1 MKLVATGITDVGRR
15 RDRNEDAF
23 LINDEMQL
31 FVVADGMGGHV
42 GGSYASTMAVTTIE
56 DEVGKLLL
64 ADPGDADPVDFLRE
78 GLAGAVNAAG
88 ARIFGVASDNPSWKG
103 MGTTVVVVL
112 VVGTNAFVAHVGDS
126 RVYTMRDGDIEQI
139 TDDHSL
145 VAESV
150 REGLLTEEQ
159 ARRHKMRNVITRA
172 LGFHA
177 EVEVDVQVRAV
188 TRGDR
193 FLLCSDGLSGKLE
206 PREMLDLLDAHAPL
220 EAARQL
226 VIQAC
231 ARGGEDNITAV
242 TVHVENAA

>member
-42 GGSYASTMAVTTIE
+42 GGSHASTLAVTVVE
-56 DEVGKLLL
+56 EEVGKLLL
-64 ADPGDADPVDFLRE
+64 ADPGDADPVDFLRA
-78 GLAGAVNAAG
+78 GLSGAVDAAG
-88 ARIFGVASDNPSWKG
+88 SRIHAVASDNPSWKG
-103 MGTTVVVVL
+103 MGTTIVVVL

-126 RVYTMRDGDIEQI
+126 RVYMLRAGDIEQI

-172 LGFHA
+172 LGFHPS
-177 EVEVDVQVRAV
+177 VEVDVQVRAV

-206 PREMLDLLDAHAPL
+206 AHEMRDLLDAYDPM

-226 VIQAC
+226 VAQAC
-231 ARGGEDNITAV
+231 SRGGEDNITAV
-242 TVHVENAA
+242 FVHVENAA